1 VKEICKS
8 HERCALKTRVLI
20 VDDEDYIRR
29 LVRFVLEKEGYEV
42 LVASS
47 AEEGLRLLREE
58 HPDVITVDLMMP
70 GQSGLDLLA
79 EKQADP
85 SIRDVPTLV
94 VTAVGIRE
102 DLDQANELG
111 ATATL
116 NKPFSHQQLSIAISS
131 VLGE

>member
-1 VKEICKS
+1 
-8 HERCALKTRVLI
+8 LKTRVLI

-116 NKPFSHQQLSIAISS
+116 NKPFSHQQLSIAISN

>member
-1 VKEICKS
+1 M
-8 HERCALKTRVLI
+8 KTRVLI

-116 NKPFSHQQLSIAISS
+116 NKPFSHQQLSIAISN

>member
-1 VKEICKS
+1 
-8 HERCALKTRVLI
+8 LKTRVLI

-29 LVRFVLEKEGYEV
+29 LVRLVLEKEGYEV

>member
-1 VKEICKS
+1 M
-8 HERCALKTRVLI
+8 KTRVLI

>member
-1 VKEICKS
+1 MKEISKS

>member
-1 VKEICKS
+1 M
-8 HERCALKTRVLI
+8 KTRVLI

-102 DLDQANELG
+102 DLDRANELG

>member
-1 VKEICKS
+1 
-8 HERCALKTRVLI
+8 LKTRVLI

-102 DLDQANELG
+102 DLDRANELG

>member
-1 VKEICKS
+1 M
-8 HERCALKTRVLI
+8 KTRVLI

-47 AEEGLRLLREE
+47 AKEGLRLLREE